1 MNVYN
6 YKNRMREAI
15 IISDGDYLT
24 KSLQMSLFLRFNL
37 CCQLE
42 LLSCINNHQLQFYP
56 IHINSI
62 QS

>member
-1 MNVYN
+1 
-6 YKNRMREAI
+6 MREVI